1 MIDNQFSQ
9 TEDKEGLN
17 TSDSKSTIHYLLK
30 KMQVAKYDNN
40 PDKLLG
46 TMYYYVQVLDTHSL
60 TYLTYL
66 VTVYLP
72 THLLTT
78 SHYLPTHIQQS
89 EQRRGWML
97 ESSAK

>member
-1 MIDNQFSQ
+1 
-9 TEDKEGLN
+9 
-17 TSDSKSTIHYLLK
+17 
-30 KMQVAKYDNN
+30 MQVAKYDNN

-89 EQRRGWML
+89 EQRRGWSRRRSKYL
-97 ESSAK
+97 LRSPTYTLSPYYYTI